1 VCEDGI
7 HRSAVVGTGDA
18 RLRWMEV
25 DDLLQVGR
33 LIADQ
38 EELRRTAAGF
48 VGYGSTGEG
57 DRVLLAVDTHYDP
70 RVPEAIAT
78 VLRERGA
85 KVDVLVA
92 DAGPDREFDELDEL
106 RVIIRDQPWEN
117 APRRWEGLPWVE
129 SLAVERKYDL
139 LIHGKGG
146 GIPNTPH
153 RYEACP
159 WLQTEQFAH
168 PSTTFPRDL
177 HVMINNKVWSSFR
190 DAGRGGRV
198 RLTDPEG
205 TDLTYTLWPDYFDG
219 TRRGYADT
227 PWWGHILGHGPTP
240 ILPQEDARGV
250 VAGTT
255 THFSRPFPR
264 IEVELEAGKVETIT
278 GGGRYGEAWREL
290 LKQASDVHYPC
301 FPRPGLFWL
310 WEVAIG
316 TNPKIAR
323 PSNIERLSSGGFEWE
338 RRRSGIIHMGFG
350 TRWRGAEERWAG
362 ERGQTYGH
370 LHIHLL
376 FPTLTIETTAGDV
389 IEVVKDGRL
398 CMLDHGEVRELA
410 RNYGDP
416 DEVLSEDWIPPVPGI
431 SGPGEYSSYAEE
443 PAAFIYERG

>member
-1 VCEDGI
+1 MD
-7 HRSAVVGTGDA
+7 
-18 RLRWMEV
+18 V

-48 VGYGSTGEG
+48 VGYGSTQAG
-57 DRVLLAVDTHYDP
+57 DRVLLAVDSHYDP
-70 RVPEAIAT
+70 QVPEAIAT

-85 KVDVLVA
+85 RVDILVA
-92 DAGPDREFDELDEL
+92 DAGPDRQFDELDEL
-106 RVIIRDQPWEN
+106 RAIIRDEPWEKD
-117 APRRWEGLPWVE
+117 PRRWEGLPWVE

-159 WLQTEQFAH
+159 WLQSEQFAH
-168 PSTTFPRDL
+168 PATTFPRDL
-177 HVMINNKVWSSFR
+177 HVMINNKVWSTFR
-190 DAGRGGRV
+190 DLGPGGRV

-205 TDLTYTLWPDYFDG
+205 TDMTYTLLRDYFDD
-219 TRRGYADT
+219 TRRGYGET
-227 PWWGHILGHGPTP
+227 PWWGHILAHGPTP
-240 ILPQEDARGV
+240 ILAQEDAEGV

-255 THFSRPFPR
+255 THFSRPFAR
-264 IEVELEAGKVETIT
+264 IEVELQNGKVQKID
-278 GGGRYGEAWREL
+278 GGGQYGDAWRTL
-290 LKQASDVHYPC
+290 LKQTNDIQYPC

-323 PSNIERLSSGGFEWE
+323 PSRIDRLSSGGFEWE

-350 TRWRGAEERWAG
+350 TRWRGTEERWAA
-362 ERGQTYGH
+362 ERGKTYGH
-370 LHIHLL
+370 LHVHLL
-376 FPTLTIETTAGDV
+376 FPTLTIEHQPDDV

-398 CMLDHGEVRELA
+398 KVLDDADVRELA
-410 RNYGDP
+410 ANYGDP
-416 DEVLSEDWIPPVPGI
+416 DEVLKEEWIPSIPGI
-431 SGPGEYSSYAEE
+431 SAAGDYGSYAAD
-443 PAAFIYERG
+443 PASFIYGRG